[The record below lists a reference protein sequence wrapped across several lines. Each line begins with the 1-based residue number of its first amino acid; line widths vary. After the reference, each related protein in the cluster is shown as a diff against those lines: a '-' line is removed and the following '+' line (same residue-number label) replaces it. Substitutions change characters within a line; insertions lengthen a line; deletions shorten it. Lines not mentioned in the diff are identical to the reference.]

1 MINKENLKPFK
12 TVEEARENGRKGG
25 IASGKAKREKK
36 TLRKELELL
45 LEMTSTNKKTN
56 QELISLAI
64 LKKAK
69 NGDTKAFEIIRDTIG
84 QKPIE
89 QIQEVTPPKIIDDI

>member
-1 MINKENLKPFK
+1 MAREDLKLIQ
-12 TVEEARENGRKGG
+12 TTEEAKKLGRNGG
-25 IASGKAKREKK
+25 IASGKARREKR

-45 LEMTSTNKKTN
+45 LEMTSTGKKTN

-89 QIQEVTPPKIIDDI
+89 QIQEVTPPKIVDDI